1 MSLDR
6 ATLARAVAAQGSV
19 VRVVVAEVLGSA
31 PREVGAAML
40 VWPGGQ
46 EGTIGGGALEYEAAA
61 QAREM
66 LTRGETRASRKAL
79 LGPDLGQCCGGAVT
93 LLFEAWDAD
102 ALAALTDTLHARP
115 AEDGASPTP
124 PLAVVRLRAQ
134 ARRGGAR
141 PRTPRGGPP
150 PPPPPGGG
158 GGRAAP
164 RRSGA
169 RPSPRLVEGWF
180 IEPLSAARAPVW
192 IWGAGHVGRALVD
205 TLAPHP
211 GLALTWLDT
220 GADRFPATI
229 PAGVTHRSAPDLAAA
244 AADAPANA
252 HHIVL
257 TYSHAFDLALC
268 DALLGHGFAGLGL
281 IGSAT
286 KWARFRARLGQMGHR
301 PDAIARIRCPMGE
314 KRLGKHPQAI
324 AVGVAYG
331 LLMELAQNEAERPAP
346 GDEGNGDDRRALDA

>member
-1 MSLDR
+1 VSLDR
-6 ATLARAVAAQGSV
+6 ATLARAVAAQGRV
-19 VRVVVAEVLGSA
+19 IRVVVAEVLGSA

-66 LTRGETRASRKAL
+66 LARGEARASRKAL

-102 ALAALTDTLHARP
+102 ALAALTDPLHARP
-115 AEDGASPTP
+115 AEDGASQTP
-124 PLAVVRLRAQ
+124 PLAVVRRRAQ
-134 ARRGGAR
+134 A
-141 PRTPRGGPP
+141 
-150 PPPPPGGG
+150 
-158 GGRAAP
+158 

-169 RPSPRLVEGWF
+169 RPPPRMVEGWF
-180 IEPLSAARAPVW
+180 IEPLAAAQTPVW
-192 IWGAGHVGRALVD
+192 IWGAGHVGRALVA

-211 GLALTWLDT
+211 GLALTWADT
-220 GADRFPATI
+220 DEGRFPASI
-229 PAGVTHRSAPDLAAA
+229 PEGVTTRSAPDLACA
-244 AADAPANA
+244 AADAPRDA
-252 HHIVL
+252 HHVVL
-257 TYSHAFDLALC
+257 TYSHALDLALC
-268 DALLGHGFAGLGL
+268 HALLTHGFASLGL

-286 KWARFRARLGQMGHR
+286 KWARFRARLGQKGHGA
-301 PDAIARIRCPMGE
+301 DAIARIVCPVGE

-331 LLMELAQNEAERPAP
+331 LLMDLAQNEAECPAP
-346 GDEGNGDDRRALDA
+346 GDEGNRDDRRALDA

>member
-1 MSLDR
+1 VSLDR
-6 ATLARAVAAQGSV
+6 AALARALAAESRV
-19 VRVVVAEVLGSA
+19 LRVVVAEVLGSA

-66 LTRGETRASRKAL
+66 LARGSARTIRKAL

-93 LLFEAWDAD
+93 LLFETWDAT
-102 ALAALTDTLHARP
+102 ALAALDGPLHARP
-115 AEDGASPTP
+115 AEDGASATS

-134 ARRGGAR
+134 A
-141 PRTPRGGPP
+141 
-150 PPPPPGGG
+150 
-158 GGRAAP
+158 

-180 IEPLSAARAPVW
+180 VEPVEAPATPVW
-192 IWGAGHVGRALVD
+192 IWGAGHVGRALVA

-211 GLALTWLDT
+211 GLALTWADT

-229 PAGVTHRSAPDLAAA
+229 PDGVAPRVAPDLARAA
-244 AADAPANA
+244 TDAPPDA

-257 TYSHAFDLALC
+257 TYSHALDLALC
-268 DALLGHGFAGLGL
+268 DALLSHGFASLGL

-286 KWARFRARLGQMGHR
+286 KWARFRARLGQMGH
-301 PDAIARIRCPMGE
+301 PADAIARICCPVGD

-324 AVGVAYG
+324 AVGIAHA
-331 LLMELAQNEAERPAP
+331 LLIDLAKNEAERPAP
-346 GDEGNGDDRRALDA
+346 GDEGNRDDRRALDA

>member
-6 ATLARAVAAQGSV
+6 ATLASAVAAQGSV

-66 LTRGETRASRKAL
+66 LARGEARASRKAL

-115 AEDGASPTP
+115 VDDGASQTP

-134 ARRGGAR
+134 A
-141 PRTPRGGPP
+141 
-150 PPPPPGGG
+150 
-158 GGRAAP
+158 

-180 IEPLSAARAPVW
+180 VEPLSATRAPVW
-192 IWGAGHVGRALVD
+192 IWGAGHVGRALVE

-301 PDAIARIRCPMGE
+301 PDAIARIRCPVGE